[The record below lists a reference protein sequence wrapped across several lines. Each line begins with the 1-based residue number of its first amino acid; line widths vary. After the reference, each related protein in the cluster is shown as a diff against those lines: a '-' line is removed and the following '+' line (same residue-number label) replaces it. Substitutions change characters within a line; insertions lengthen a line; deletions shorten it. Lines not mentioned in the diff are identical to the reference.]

1 MSCQFPSS
9 CDISRISSAARACS
23 PQEAARLLAFTRRE
37 FLRSAAGLALGGTV
51 FSAAFGSSLCASTLL
66 GRTGIPTKKR
76 KVVVITFGGGARDQE
91 TFAPEGQEN
100 IPHLM
105 RELIPQSTF
114 FTQVV
119 NRGILGHYVATASLA
134 TGAYETIN
142 NFAALPPENPTVF
155 EYFRKDLR
163 RPASDAWVVAPSN
176 GFNRIGESNN
186 RSYGPGLGAG
196 VILPKHLLSAATSGG
211 RGDYE
216 HLLRDNYETPFYTP
230 ELGGREFQL
239 QQLEMILKLS
249 VDDFKKHALTL
260 SSPDELSVYI
270 ARQLMRQLAPS
281 LLWITM
287 HDIDIAHAGAY
298 SLYIEGIRRTDRL
311 CADLWKTIQSEPE
324 YAGNTTLFIL
334 PDFGRD
340 ADDDAGGNGFQHH
353 RTGDPLSRTTWLMA
367 LGAGV
372 REGVIFDRALQSTD
386 LVPTLGS
393 LLGFSP
399 SLAQGRPIAELL

>member
-1 MSCQFPSS
+1 MTGLSKTGTILAGSSTPGAGCQTRSPLE
-9 CDISRISSAARACS
+9 IAR
-23 PQEAARLLAFTRRE
+23 QLAFTRRE
-37 FLRSAAGLALGGTV
+37 FLRSAAGVTLGG
-51 FSAAFGSSLCASTLL
+51 SLFGSGLL
-66 GRTGIPTKKR
+66 ARSGVPQKRR

-114 FTQVV
+114 FTQVI

-134 TGAYETIN
+134 TGVYETVN
-142 NFAALPPENPTVF
+142 NFASLPPEHPTAF
-155 EYFRKDLR
+155 EYFRKDLK

-176 GFNRIGESNN
+176 GFNRIGESNS
-186 RSYGPGLGAG
+186 RSYGPGFGAR
-196 VILPKHLLSAATSGG
+196 VILPKHLLTAATSGG
-211 RGDYE
+211 TDYE

-230 ELGGREFQL
+230 ELGGSEFEL
-239 QQLEMILKLS
+239 QQLQMLLKLS
-249 VDDFKKHALTL
+249 VDDFKKHARTL

-270 ARQLMRQLAPS
+270 TRQLMQQLAPS
-281 LLWITM
+281 LLWITL

-311 CADLWKTIQSEPE
+311 CAELWKTIQTEPE

-340 ADDDAGGNGFQHH
+340 SDDDSGGNGFQHH
-353 RTGDPLSRTTWLMA
+353 RTGDALSRTTWMMA
-367 LGAGV
+367 MGAGV
-372 REGVIFDRALQSTD
+372 REGVVIDRPLDSTD
-386 LVPTLGS
+386 LVPSIGS
-393 LLGFSP
+393 ILGFDA
-399 SLAQGRPIAELL
+399 SLSQGKPIIELA

>member
-1 MSCQFPSS
+1 MNCM
-9 CDISRISSAARACS
+9 DIEARDLTR
-23 PQEAARLLAFTRRE
+23 ELVWNRRE
-37 FLRSAAGLALGGTV
+37 FLRNSAHLALG
-51 FSAAFGSSLCASTLL
+51 SALL
-66 GRTGIPTKKR
+66 GSRTVAGAGIAARKR

-134 TGAYETIN
+134 TGVYETIN
-142 NFAALPPENPTVF
+142 NFAALPPEHPTVF
-155 EYFRKDLR
+155 EYFRKDLK

-176 GFNRIGESNN
+176 GFNRIGESSH
-186 RSYGPGLGAG
+186 RSYGPGSGAR
-196 VILPKHLLSAATSGG
+196 VILPKHLLTAALSSGQS
-211 RGDYE
+211 DYQ
-216 HLLRDNYETPFYTP
+216 HLLRDNYETPFYSP
-230 ELGGREFQL
+230 ELGGNEVEL
-239 QQLEMILKLS
+239 QQLENILKLS
-249 VDDFKKHALTL
+249 VDDFKAHARTL
-260 SSPDELSVYI
+260 SSPDELSVYVV
-270 ARQLMRQLAPS
+270 RQLMRQEAPS

-311 CADLWKTIQSEPE
+311 CAEVWNLIQSEPE
-324 YAGNTTLFIL
+324 YAGKTTLFIL

-340 ADDDAGGNGFQHH
+340 SDDDAGGNGFQHH
-353 RTGDPLSRTTWLMA
+353 RTGDALSRTTWMMA

-372 REGVIFDRALQSTD
+372 REGVVHDRALDSTD
-386 LVPTLGS
+386 LVPTLGAM
-393 LLGFSP
+393 LEFSP
-399 SLAQGRPIAELL
+399 ALAQGKPISELA